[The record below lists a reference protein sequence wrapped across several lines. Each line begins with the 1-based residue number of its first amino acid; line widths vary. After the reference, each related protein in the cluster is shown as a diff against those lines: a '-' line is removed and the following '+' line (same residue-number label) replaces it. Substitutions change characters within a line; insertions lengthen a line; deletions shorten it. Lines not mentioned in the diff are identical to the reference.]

1 MLSRSSHLS
10 ILIVSLIGLI
20 GCAPSGV
27 EVFSETD
34 EKQYQLGQDF
44 KSQGRM
50 EEALGAFERVIDARR
65 DAPESH
71 LEAGYIYLRTL
82 KDPINAI
89 YHFNRYLRLQPHSS
103 QATQVGQLIETAQ
116 KEFAR
121 QLQGQ
126 PYESSLDRID
136 LMDLV
141 QALKQ
146 ENEGLKRELMT
157 ASSRVQQLENVLG
170 QARRSTQAEAY
181 AQVEQ
186 AARVRPSIPT
196 TLQAAPTPANAPRAY
211 TIRAGDTLS
220 AISKRFY
227 GTPTR
232 WIDIYQAN
240 RDRLSS
246 ESAIRVGQEIR
257 IP

>member
-1 MLSRSSHLS
+1 
-10 ILIVSLIGLI
+10 
-20 GCAPSGV
+20 
-27 EVFSETD
+27 
-34 EKQYQLGQDF
+34 
-44 KSQGRM
+44 
-50 EEALGAFERVIDARR
+50 
-65 DAPESH
+65 
-71 LEAGYIYLRTL
+71 
-82 KDPINAI
+82 
-89 YHFNRYLRLQPHSS
+89 
-103 QATQVGQLIETAQ
+103 
-116 KEFAR
+116 
-121 QLQGQ
+121 
-126 PYESSLDRID
+126 
-136 LMDLV
+136 MDLV
-141 QALKQ
+141 QTLKQ

-170 QARRSTQAEAY
+170 QARRSTQA
-181 AQVEQ
+181 Q
-186 AARVRPSIPT
+186 AAQVRPSLPT
-196 TLQAAPTPANAPRAY
+196 TQQAAPTPTNAPRAY